1 MLHLAYVHDSADP
14 RSLALA
20 AVLVPDE
27 LWTAVRDRLIAFRRK
42 LKASYGFLL
51 RYEGRW

>member
-1 MLHLAYVHDSADP
+1 V
-14 RSLALA
+14 LA

-27 LWTAVRDRLIAFRRK
+27 LWNAVRDRLVVFRRK
-42 LKASYGFLL
+42 SKASYGFLL

>member
-1 MLHLAYVHDSADP
+1 VHDSADP
-14 RSLALA
+14 WSLALA

-27 LWTAVRDRLIAFRRK
+27 LWNAVRDRLIAFRRK
-42 LKASYGFLL
+42 LKASCGFLL